1 MTAGSV
7 SVPQVIPLRIPL
19 PGKSKHEI
27 DTNTL
32 IEIKSDTPEVS
43 IYYTLDGSKPELI
56 RKPGYGE
63 HNTFKY
69 KGPIILPV
77 GKIMVKALAVTKDC
91 RESTVVTK
99 VFLVENKQPNIL
111 FSVEDRN
118 FLKDIREG
126 IMVTTKPKKNG
137 VNVEIKS
144 AWSEAPQ
151 DFQGIVLLHKT
162 EIDFCLS

>member
-7 SVPQVIPLRIPL
+7 SVPQVIPLRNPL
-19 PGKSKHEI
+19 PGKAKHEI

-56 RKPGYGE
+56 RKPRYGE
-63 HNTFKY
+63 QNTFKY
-69 KGPIILPV
+69 KGPIVLPV

-99 VFLVENKQPNIL
+99 VFLVEYKQPNIL
-111 FSVEDRN
+111 FSLEDDDKD
-118 FLKDIREG
+118 FLKYIATQVSFSNGNPLSNPKFHLEFKWNYFLGEG
-126 IMVTTKPKKNG
+126 K
-137 VNVEIKS
+137 
-144 AWSEAPQ
+144 WSECGNQA
-151 DFQGIVLLHKT
+151 
-162 EIDFCLS
+162 CLE